1 MKPRI
6 VTEGFMATIVTP
18 PSITSQS
25 INYPSGD
32 GTPVAETFD
41 HLYVILITIEVLRQ
55 YLEDV
60 QACVLGNQFLYY
72 SEGFPRLKCAPD
84 VMVIFGVEPG
94 SRDSYKIWEE
104 GEIPRVVFEVTSP
117 GTRDKDEG
125 FKKDLYAQ
133 IGIEEYWQ
141 FDPKGQWIEE
151 KLRGYRLVD
160 ETYVPMVEDR
170 PEVIATFESQAL
182 GLRLEV
188 SGALISFYRL
198 DNGEK
203 LLIPLEL
210 RNKAQ
215 QLQDELT
222 LEQARLLL
230 EQSRSQELES
240 RSQELETQLN
250 QAQSEIDRYRK
261 QFGDLQ

>member
-1 MKPRI
+1 MAPI
-6 VTEGFMATIVTP
+6 VSPPTITA
-18 PSITSQS
+18 QS
-25 INYPSGD
+25 IQYPSGD

-41 HLYVILITIEVLRQ
+41 HLYAILITIEVLRQ

-84 VMVIFGVEPG
+84 VMVIFDVEPG
-94 SRDSYKIWEE
+94 SRDNYKIWEE
-104 GEIPRVVFEVTSP
+104 GEVPRVAFEITSP

-125 FKKDLYAQ
+125 FKKDLYEQ

-160 ETYVPMVEDR
+160 ETYVPIV
-170 PEVIATFESQAL
+170 TSESQSL

-198 DNGEK
+198 DNREK

-210 RNKAQ
+210 RDKAQ
-215 QLQDELT
+215 HLQDRLSS
-222 LEQARLLL
+222 EQARSL
-230 EQSRSQELES
+230 
-240 RSQELETQLN
+240 ELETQLN
-250 QAQSEIDRYRK
+250 QAQAEIDRYRR
-261 QFGDLQ
+261 QFGDLP

>member
-1 MKPRI
+1 
-6 VTEGFMATIVTP
+6 MATIVTP
-18 PSITSQS
+18 PTITPQS
-25 INYPSGD
+25 IHYPSGD

-55 YLEDV
+55 YLEDI

-72 SEGFPRLKCAPD
+72 SQGFPRLKCAPD
-84 VMVIFGVEPG
+84 VMVIFNVEPG

-104 GEIPRVVFEVTSP
+104 GEIPRVAFEMTSP

-160 ETYVPMVEDR
+160 ETYVP
-170 PEVIATFESQAL
+170 IATSESQAL

-222 LEQARLLL
+222 LEHARLLL

-240 RSQELETQLN
+240 RSQDLESRSQELENQLN
-250 QAQSEIDRYRK
+250 QAQAEIDRYRN
-261 QFGDLQ
+261 QFGDLP

>member
-1 MKPRI
+1 
-6 VTEGFMATIVTP
+6 MATIVTP
-18 PSITSQS
+18 PTITSQS

-55 YLEDV
+55 YLEDI

-84 VMVIFGVEPG
+84 VMVIFNVEPG

-104 GEIPRVVFEVTSP
+104 GEIPRVVFEITSP

-160 ETYVPMVEDR
+160 ETYAP
-170 PEVIATFESQAL
+170 IATSESQAL

-215 QLQDELT
+215 HLQDELT

-230 EQSRSQELES
+230 EQT

-250 QAQSEIDRYRK
+250 QAQAEIDRYRK
-261 QFGDLQ
+261 QFGNLP

>member
-1 MKPRI
+1 
-6 VTEGFMATIVTP
+6 MATIVTP
-18 PSITSQS
+18 PTITPQS
-25 INYPSGD
+25 IDYPSGD

-55 YLEDV
+55 YLEDI

-72 SEGFPRLKCAPD
+72 SQGFPRLKCAPD
-84 VMVIFGVEPG
+84 VMVIFNVEPG

-104 GEIPRVVFEVTSP
+104 GEIPRVVFEMTSP

-160 ETYVPMVEDR
+160 ETYVL
-170 PEVIATFESQAL
+170 IATSESQAL
-182 GLRLEV
+182 ALRLEV

-215 QLQDELT
+215 QLQDELI
-222 LEQARLLL
+222 LEHARLLL
-230 EQSRSQELES
+230 EQTRSQELER
-240 RSQELETQLN
+240 RSQDLEDQLN
-250 QAQSEIDRYRK
+250 QAQAEIDRYRK
-261 QFGDLQ
+261 QFGDLL

>member
-1 MKPRI
+1 M
-6 VTEGFMATIVTP
+6 TTIVTP
-18 PSITSQS
+18 AVITPQS
-25 INYPSGD
+25 IHYPCGD

-72 SEGFPRLKCAPD
+72 SQGFPRLKCAPD
-84 VMVIFGVEPG
+84 VMVIFNVQPG
-94 SRDSYKIWEE
+94 SRDSYKIWDE
-104 GEIPRVVFEVTSP
+104 GEIPRVVFEMTSP

-151 KLRGYRLVD
+151 KLRGYRLVN
-160 ETYVPMVEDR
+160 ETYLPIE
-170 PEVIATFESQAL
+170 TSESQAL

-203 LLIPLEL
+203 LLIPVEL
-210 RNKAQ
+210 RDKAQ

-222 LEQARLLL
+222 R
-230 EQSRSQELES
+230 EQSRRILEQT
-240 RSQELETQLN
+240 RSQELETQLSQV
-250 QAQSEIDRYRK
+250 QAEIDRYRN
-261 QFGDLQ
+261 QFGNLP

>member
-1 MKPRI
+1 
-6 VTEGFMATIVTP
+6 MATIVTP
-18 PSITSQS
+18 PTITPQS
-25 INYPSGD
+25 IDYPSGD

-55 YLEDV
+55 YLEDI

-72 SEGFPRLKCAPD
+72 SQGFPRLKCAPD
-84 VMVIFGVEPG
+84 VMVIFNVEPG

-104 GEIPRVVFEVTSP
+104 GEIPRVVFEMTSP

-160 ETYVPMVEDR
+160 ETYVL
-170 PEVIATFESQAL
+170 IATSESQAL
-182 GLRLEV
+182 ALRLEV

-215 QLQDELT
+215 QLQDELI
-222 LEQARLLL
+222 LEHARLLL
-230 EQSRSQELES
+230 EQTRSQELES
-240 RSQELETQLN
+240 RSQELENQLN
-250 QAQSEIDRYRK
+250 QAQAEIDRYRK
-261 QFGDLQ
+261 QFGDLL

>member
-1 MKPRI
+1 M
-6 VTEGFMATIVTP
+6 TTIVAPTVTP
-18 PSITSQS
+18 AITPTVITPQP
-25 INYPSGD
+25 IHYPSGD

-41 HLYVILITIEVLRQ
+41 HMYVILITIEVLRQ
-55 YLEDV
+55 YLEGV

-72 SEGFPRLKCAPD
+72 SQGFPRLKCAPD
-84 VMVIFGVEPG
+84 VMVIFNVEPG
-94 SRDSYKIWEE
+94 GRDSYKIWDE
-104 GEIPRVVFEVTSP
+104 GEIPSVVFEMTSP

-151 KLRGYRLVD
+151 KLRGYRLVN
-160 ETYVPMVEDR
+160 ETYVPIE
-170 PEVIATFESQAL
+170 TCESQVL

-203 LLIPLEL
+203 LLTPSEL
-210 RNKAQ
+210 RDKVQ

-222 LEQARLLL
+222 QKQTRRISEQT
-230 EQSRSQELES
+230 RSQELEA
-240 RSQELETQLN
+240 RSQELETQIN
-250 QAQSEIDRYRK
+250 QVQAEIDRYRN
-261 QFGDLQ
+261 QFGDLP

>member
-1 MKPRI
+1 MAPI
-6 VTEGFMATIVTP
+6 VSP
-18 PSITSQS
+18 PTITSQS
-25 INYPSGD
+25 IQYPSGD

-41 HLYVILITIEVLRQ
+41 HLYAILITIEVLRQ

-84 VMVIFGVEPG
+84 VMVIFNVEPG

-104 GEIPRVVFEVTSP
+104 REIPRVAFEMTSP

-125 FKKDLYAQ
+125 FKKDLYEQ

-160 ETYVPMVEDR
+160 ETYVPIV
-170 PEVIATFESQAL
+170 TSESQAL

-210 RNKAQ
+210 RDKAQ
-215 QLQDELT
+215 HLQVRLT
-222 LEQARLLL
+222 LEQARLLS
-230 EQSRSQELES
+230 EQARSLELEN
-240 RSQELETQLN
+240 QLN
-250 QAQSEIDRYRK
+250 QAQAEIDRYRR
-261 QFGDLQ
+261 QFGDLP

>member
-1 MKPRI
+1 MAPI
-6 VTEGFMATIVTP
+6 VSP
-18 PSITSQS
+18 PTITSQS
-25 INYPSGD
+25 IQYPSGD

-41 HLYVILITIEVLRQ
+41 HLYAILITIEVLRQ

-84 VMVIFGVEPG
+84 VMVIFDVEPG

-104 GEIPRVVFEVTSP
+104 REIPRVAFEMTSP

-125 FKKDLYAQ
+125 FKKDLYEQ

-160 ETYVPMVEDR
+160 ETYVPIV
-170 PEVIATFESQAL
+170 TSESQAL

-210 RNKAQ
+210 RDKAQ
-215 QLQDELT
+215 HLQVRLT
-222 LEQARLLL
+222 LEQARLLS
-230 EQSRSQELES
+230 EQARSLELEN
-240 RSQELETQLN
+240 QLN
-250 QAQSEIDRYRK
+250 QAQAEIDRYRR
-261 QFGDLQ
+261 QFGDLP

>member
-1 MKPRI
+1 
-6 VTEGFMATIVTP
+6 MATIVSP
-18 PSITSQS
+18 PTITSQS
-25 INYPSGD
+25 IQYPSGD

-41 HLYVILITIEVLRQ
+41 HLYAILITIEVLRQ

-84 VMVIFGVEPG
+84 VMVIFDVEPG

-104 GEIPRVVFEVTSP
+104 REIPRVAFEMTSP

-125 FKKDLYAQ
+125 FKKDLYEQ

-160 ETYVPMVEDR
+160 ETYVPIV
-170 PEVIATFESQAL
+170 TSESQAL

-210 RNKAQ
+210 RDKAQ
-215 QLQDELT
+215 HLQVRLT
-222 LEQARLLL
+222 LEQARLLS
-230 EQSRSQELES
+230 EQARSLELEN
-240 RSQELETQLN
+240 QLN
-250 QAQSEIDRYRK
+250 QAQAEIDRYRR
-261 QFGDLQ
+261 QFGDLP

>member
-1 MKPRI
+1 M
-6 VTEGFMATIVTP
+6 TTIVTP
-18 PSITSQS
+18 AVTAVTPITVTPAVITPQS
-25 INYPSGD
+25 IHYPCGD

-72 SEGFPRLKCAPD
+72 SQGFPRLKCAPD
-84 VMVIFGVEPG
+84 VMVIFNVQPG
-94 SRDSYKIWEE
+94 SRDSYKIWDE
-104 GEIPRVVFEVTSP
+104 GEIPRVVFEMTSP

-151 KLRGYRLVD
+151 KLRGYRLVN
-160 ETYVPMVEDR
+160 ETYLPIE
-170 PEVIATFESQAL
+170 TSESQAL

-203 LLIPLEL
+203 LLIPVEL
-210 RNKAQ
+210 RDKAQ

-222 LEQARLLL
+222 R
-230 EQSRSQELES
+230 EQSRRILEQT
-240 RSQELETQLN
+240 RSQELETQLSQV
-250 QAQSEIDRYRK
+250 QAEIDRYRN
-261 QFGDLQ
+261 QFGNLP

>member
-1 MKPRI
+1 M
-6 VTEGFMATIVTP
+6 VTIVSP
-18 PSITSQS
+18 PTITSQS
-25 INYPSGD
+25 IQYSSGD

-41 HLYVILITIEVLRQ
+41 HLYAILITIEVLRQ
-55 YLEDV
+55 YFEGV

-84 VMVIFGVEPG
+84 VMVIFDVEPG

-104 GEIPRVVFEVTSP
+104 GEIPRVAFEITSP

-125 FKKDLYAQ
+125 FKKDLYEQ

-160 ETYVPMVEDR
+160 DAYVPIV
-170 PEVIATFESQAL
+170 TSESQAL
-182 GLRLEV
+182 SFRLEV

-198 DNGEK
+198 GNGEK
-203 LLIPLEL
+203 LLIPVEL
-210 RNKAQ
+210 RDKAQ
-215 QLQDELT
+215 HLQDRL
-222 LEQARLLL
+222 LSEQAR
-230 EQSRSQELES
+230 SIELEN
-240 RSQELETQLN
+240 QLN
-250 QAQSEIDRYRK
+250 QAQAQIDRYRS
-261 QFGDLQ
+261 QFGDLP

>member
-1 MKPRI
+1 M
-6 VTEGFMATIVTP
+6 TTIVAPTVTP
-18 PSITSQS
+18 AITPTVITPQP
-25 INYPSGD
+25 IHYPCGD

-41 HLYVILITIEVLRQ
+41 HMYVILITIEVLRQ
-55 YLEDV
+55 DLEDV

-72 SEGFPRLKCAPD
+72 SQGFPRLKCAPD
-84 VMVIFGVEPG
+84 VMVIFNVEPG

-104 GEIPRVVFEVTSP
+104 GEIPSVVFEMTSP

-151 KLRGYRLVD
+151 KLRGYRLVN
-160 ETYVPMVEDR
+160 ETYVPIE
-170 PEVIATFESQAL
+170 TSESQAL

-203 LLIPLEL
+203 LLIPVEL
-210 RNKAQ
+210 RDKAQ
-215 QLQDELT
+215 RLQDELT
-222 LEQARLLL
+222 QEQARRVS
-230 EQSRSQELES
+230 EQT
-240 RSQELETQLN
+240 RSQELETQLS
-250 QAQSEIDRYRK
+250 QAQAEIDRYRN
-261 QFGDLQ
+261 QFGDLP

>member
-1 MKPRI
+1 
-6 VTEGFMATIVTP
+6 MATIVSP
-18 PSITSQS
+18 PTITSQS
-25 INYPSGD
+25 IQYPSGD

-41 HLYVILITIEVLRQ
+41 HLYAILITIEVLRQ

-84 VMVIFGVEPG
+84 VMVIFDVEPG

-104 GEIPRVVFEVTSP
+104 GKIPRVAFEITSP

-125 FKKDLYAQ
+125 FKKDLYEQ

-160 ETYVPMVEDR
+160 EIYVPIVSS
-170 PEVIATFESQAL
+170 ESQAL

-210 RNKAQ
+210 RDKAQ
-215 QLQDELT
+215 HLQDRLT
-222 LEQARLLL
+222 LEQAKLLS
-230 EQSRSQELES
+230 EQARSLELEN
-240 RSQELETQLN
+240 QLN
-250 QAQSEIDRYRK
+250 QAQAEIDRYRR
-261 QFGDLQ
+261 QFGDLP

>member
-1 MKPRI
+1 
-6 VTEGFMATIVTP
+6 MATIVTP
-18 PSITSQS
+18 PTITPQS

-55 YLEDV
+55 YLEDI

-72 SEGFPRLKCAPD
+72 SQGFPRLKCAPD

-94 SRDSYKIWEE
+94 SRDSYKIWDE

-160 ETYVPMVEDR
+160 ETYVP
-170 PEVIATFESQAL
+170 IAGSESQAL

-215 QLQDELT
+215 HLQDELT

-230 EQSRSQELES
+230 EQTRSQELED
-240 RSQELETQLN
+240 RSQELENQLN
-250 QAQSEIDRYRK
+250 QAQSEIDRYRN
-261 QFGDLQ
+261 QFGDLP

>member
-1 MKPRI
+1 M
-6 VTEGFMATIVTP
+6 TTIVAPTVTP
-18 PSITSQS
+18 AITPTIITSQS
-25 INYPSGD
+25 IHYPCGD

-72 SEGFPRLKCAPD
+72 SQGFPRLKCAPD
-84 VMVIFGVEPG
+84 VMVIFNVEPG
-94 SRDSYKIWEE
+94 SRDSYKIWDE
-104 GEIPRVVFEVTSP
+104 GEIPSVVFEMTSP

-151 KLRGYRLVD
+151 KLRGYRLVN
-160 ETYVPMVEDR
+160 ETYVPIE
-170 PEVIATFESQAL
+170 TFESQAL

-188 SGALISFYRL
+188 SGALIAFYRL

-210 RNKAQ
+210 RDKAQ
-215 QLQDELT
+215 QLQDELI
-222 LEQARLLL
+222 LEQAKLLL
-230 EQSRSQELES
+230 EQTRSQELETRS
-240 RSQELETQLN
+240 QELETRSQELETQLN
-250 QAQSEIDRYRK
+250 RVQAENDRYRN
-261 QFGDLQ
+261 QFGDLP

>member
-1 MKPRI
+1 
-6 VTEGFMATIVTP
+6 MATIVTP
-18 PSITSQS
+18 PTITPQS
-25 INYPSGD
+25 IDYPSGD

-55 YLEDV
+55 YLEDI

-72 SEGFPRLKCAPD
+72 SQGFPCLKCAPD
-84 VMVIFGVEPG
+84 VMVIFNVEPG
-94 SRDSYKIWEE
+94 SRDNYKIWEE
-104 GEIPRVVFEVTSP
+104 GEIPRVVFEMTSP

-160 ETYVPMVEDR
+160 ETYVL
-170 PEVIATFESQAL
+170 IATSESQAL
-182 GLRLEV
+182 ALRLEV

-215 QLQDELT
+215 QLQDELI
-222 LEQARLLL
+222 LEHARLLL
-230 EQSRSQELES
+230 EQTRSQELED
-240 RSQELETQLN
+240 QLN
-250 QAQSEIDRYRK
+250 QAQAEIDRYRK
-261 QFGDLQ
+261 QFGDLL

>member
-1 MKPRI
+1 
-6 VTEGFMATIVTP
+6 MATIVTP
-18 PSITSQS
+18 PTITPQS
-25 INYPSGD
+25 IDYPSGD

-55 YLEDV
+55 YLEDI

-72 SEGFPRLKCAPD
+72 SQGFPRLKCAPD
-84 VMVIFGVEPG
+84 VMVIFNVEPG

-104 GEIPRVVFEVTSP
+104 GEIPRVVFEMTSP

-160 ETYVPMVEDR
+160 ETYVL
-170 PEVIATFESQAL
+170 IATSESQAL
-182 GLRLEV
+182 ALRLEV

-215 QLQDELT
+215 QLQDELI
-222 LEQARLLL
+222 LEHARLLL
-230 EQSRSQELES
+230 EQTRSQELED
-240 RSQELETQLN
+240 QLN
-250 QAQSEIDRYRK
+250 QAQAEIDRYRK
-261 QFGDLQ
+261 QFGDLL

>member
-1 MKPRI
+1 M
-6 VTEGFMATIVTP
+6 TTIVTP
-18 PSITSQS
+18 AVITPQS
-25 INYPSGD
+25 IHYPCGD

-72 SEGFPRLKCAPD
+72 SQGFPRLKCAPD
-84 VMVIFGVEPG
+84 VMVIFNVQPG
-94 SRDSYKIWEE
+94 SRDSYKIWDE
-104 GEIPRVVFEVTSP
+104 GEIPRVVFEMTSP

-151 KLRGYRLVD
+151 KLRGYRLVN
-160 ETYVPMVEDR
+160 ETYLPIE
-170 PEVIATFESQAL
+170 TSESQAL

-203 LLIPLEL
+203 LLIPVEL
-210 RNKAQ
+210 RDKAQ

-222 LEQARLLL
+222 R
-230 EQSRSQELES
+230 EQSRRILEQT
-240 RSQELETQLN
+240 RSQELETQLS
-250 QAQSEIDRYRK
+250 QAQAEIDRYRNR
-261 QFGDLQ
+261 FGNLP

>member
-1 MKPRI
+1 M
-6 VTEGFMATIVTP
+6 TTIVTP
-18 PSITSQS
+18 PTITPQS

-55 YLEDV
+55 YLEDI

-72 SEGFPRLKCAPD
+72 SQGLPRLKCAPD
-84 VMVIFGVEPG
+84 VMVIFNVEPG

-104 GEIPRVVFEVTSP
+104 GEIPRVAFEMTSP

-160 ETYVPMVEDR
+160 ETYVQ
-170 PEVIATFESQAL
+170 IATSESQAL

-215 QLQDELT
+215 HLQDELT

-230 EQSRSQELES
+230 EQTRSQELEN
-240 RSQELETQLN
+240 QLN
-250 QAQSEIDRYRK
+250 QAQAEIDRYRK
-261 QFGDLQ
+261 QFGDLP

>member
-1 MKPRI
+1 M
-6 VTEGFMATIVTP
+6 TTIVTP
-18 PSITSQS
+18 PTITPQS

-55 YLEDV
+55 YLEDI

-72 SEGFPRLKCAPD
+72 SQGLPRLKCAPD

-104 GEIPRVVFEVTSP
+104 GEIPKVVFEMTSP

-151 KLRGYRLVD
+151 KLRGYRLMD
-160 ETYVPMVEDR
+160 ETYVQ
-170 PEVIATFESQAL
+170 IATSESQAL

-230 EQSRSQELES
+230 EQTRSQELEK
-240 RSQELETQLN
+240 QLN
-250 QAQSEIDRYRK
+250 QAQAEIDRYRK
-261 QFGDLQ
+261 QFGDLP